1 MAERNP
7 TGDSSI
13 AQWLKD
19 KDYSDKEV
27 QKILAKL
34 AEHDHQTLSDAV
46 FDSIG
51 GGGQTLDQFI
61 RDALAE

>member
-1 MAERNP
+1 MAESSP

-19 KDYSDKEV
+19 KGYTESQV

-34 AEHDHQTLSDAV
+34 SEHDHQTMSDAV

-51 GGGQTLDQFI
+51 GGSQTLDQFI